1 MFVWGANPDRP
12 DKEAMMRIYVC
23 VKHVPDSAAKITIV
37 GRNRID
43 ETITWLLNP
52 YDENAVEEA
61 ARLKRQFEGAEAIAV
76 CVGKADAESTLRS
89 AMAMG
94 ADRGI
99 LVTASERSLDSM
111 LTARY
116 LKAAIVQDG
125 RPDIIFTGKEA
136 IDSEGFQTMF
146 RLGYALGM
154 PVATN
159 AVAFAIEG
167 RRAVVE
173 CEMEAGARQVIEMPL
188 PCVVGAGKG
197 LNKPRYP
204 TLPDIMRARK
214 KAIQQIDCGQ
224 LAVDSPQAF
233 MQIVELR
240 PSVQQ
245 RKGKILEG
253 PPEEAV
259 SRLIARLREEEKVF

>member
-1 MFVWGANPDRP
+1 
-12 DKEAMMRIYVC
+12 MRIYVC

-37 GRNRID
+37 GRSQID
-43 ETITWLLNP
+43 EAITWLLNP

-61 ARLKRQFEGAEAIAV
+61 ARLKRQFEGAETIAV
-76 CVGKADAESTLRS
+76 CVGKAEAESTLRS
-89 AMAMG
+89 ALAMG

-99 LVTASERSLDSM
+99 LVTVSEHSLDSM

-116 LKAAIVQDG
+116 LKAAILQDG

-146 RLGYALGM
+146 RLGHALDM
-154 PVATN
+154 PVAPH

-188 PCVVGAGKG
+188 PCVVGTGKG

-204 TLPDIMRARK
+204 TLPDIMKARK
-214 KAIQQIDCGQ
+214 KAIQQIDCRQ
-224 LAVDSPQAF
+224 LAIDPPPAF
-233 MQIVELR
+233 MRIVELQ
-240 PSVQQ
+240 PAVQQ

-253 PPEEAV
+253 PLKEAV
-259 SRLIARLREEEKVF
+259 GELIARLREEEKIF

>member
-1 MFVWGANPDRP
+1 
-12 DKEAMMRIYVC
+12 MRIHVC

-61 ARLKRQFEGAEAIAV
+61 ARLKRQLADVETIAV

-89 AMAMG
+89 ALAMG

-99 LVTASERSLDSM
+99 LVTVPEHSLDSI

-116 LKAAIVQDG
+116 LKAAILQDG

-159 AVAFAIEG
+159 AVALAIEG

-188 PCVVGAGKG
+188 PCVVGTGKG